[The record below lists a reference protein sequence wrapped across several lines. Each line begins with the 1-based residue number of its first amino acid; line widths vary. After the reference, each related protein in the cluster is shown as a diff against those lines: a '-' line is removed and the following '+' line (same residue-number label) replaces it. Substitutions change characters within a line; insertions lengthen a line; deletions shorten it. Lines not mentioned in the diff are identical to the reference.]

1 MLPLRLLLGLFEAGF
16 FPGCVY
22 LISTYYSRY
31 DMQKRYAVFYMIGS
45 LASACSGILAYGIQ
59 QMVSEITS
67 IAQKPANMCS
77 TDWQDTGDGDG

>member
-59 QMVSEITS
+59 QMVSEITPT
-67 IAQKPANMCS
+67 AQKPANLRS